1 MNYIVITEFANG
13 NTLGTYKKKG
23 MLSFDYISL
32 KNGISFYHYL
42 N

>member
-13 NTLGTYKKKG
+13 NIRSTYKKKNV
-23 MLSFDYISL
+23 LSFDYICL
-32 KNGISFYHYL
+32 KSGISFHHYL